1 MKKVTR
7 KYRMEDTILGTRS
20 STLKDV
26 LADKLAQVQAFDPG
40 IDTAFM
46 DEWQQA
52 IDALYSFSDIAVVG
66 TSMEIEQS
74 LAETMERCRA
84 KYREVKHFA
93 EKAFP
98 KNKEV
103 LSEFLVR
110 EYARA
115 SRVPLR
121 LVSFMERLFA
131 VATKYETELVA
142 QDYSAAKIAAIETL
156 RAELQPL
163 AKAKK
168 LKVKE
173 RPVTTRKRIEAGN
186 KLYEMSLRA
195 SKVLRLAVPGN
206 WAVYKNSLLGTT
218 RHRKDGA
225 KVQWLSISPAGAK
238 KISVKKWN
246 AKKRITLTNRSA
258 FSVLYYMSNKT
269 TTPITTPQTL
279 AAGEV
284 LQTTYEALGN
294 AGKFLVLKNEN
305 AAVAKVTFSVIDN
318 SQTQ

>member
-7 KYRMEDTILGTRS
+7 KYKMKDTDLWMNSRS
-20 STLKDV
+20 VKSEV
-26 LADKLAQVQAFDPG
+26 ERKLIEVQAFDPS
-40 IDTAFM
+40 IDADFLN
-46 DEWQQA
+46 EWQNA
-52 IDALYSFSDIAVVG
+52 IDALDEFPDIFEVSD
-66 TSMEIEQS
+66 SMIIQ
-74 LAETMERCRA
+74 ETLEPAMERCRA

-93 EKAFP
+93 QKAFP

-103 LSEFLVR
+103 LDEFLIS

-121 LVSFMERLFA
+121 LLSFMERLFA
-131 VATKYETELVA
+131 VATKYETELLA

-186 KLYEMSLRA
+186 RLYDISLRG
-195 SKVLRLAVPGN
+195 SKVLRLAVPDS
-206 WAVYKNSLLGTT
+206 WVVYKHSLLGTT

-225 KVQWLSISPAGAK
+225 KVQWLKIPAAGAK
-238 KISVKKWN
+238 KISVKKWK

-258 FSVLYYMSNKT
+258 FSVLYYMSNRA

-305 AAVAKVTFSVIDN
+305 AAVAKVTVTANVIM
-318 SQTQ
+318 